1 MADISTQMV
10 KELREATGAG
20 ILDCKKALTGTNGDF
35 DAAVEELRKK
45 GLSAAAKKANR
56 DTNEG
61 AVGHYIH
68 AGSKLASLVQVNCET
83 DFVAR
88 TEQFQQLIRDL
99 AMHVAAAQPLYTS
112 REDVPEDILAREKAI
127 FREQI
132 LAEGKPEN
140 IVDKIVEGKLNKWF
154 ADNVLLEQEFV
165 KDSSLTIQNLI
176 TDSVATLGENI
187 QVSRFARLEIGS

>member
-1 MADISTQMV
+1 MAEISTQMV

-45 GLSAAAKKANR
+45 GLSAAAKKASR

-61 AVGHYIH
+61 AIGHYVH

-88 TEQFQQLIRDL
+88 TEQFQQLTRDL
-99 AMHVAAAQPLYTS
+99 AMHVAAAQPLYAS
-112 REDVPEDILAREKAI
+112 REDVPEDILSSEKAI
-127 FREQI
+127 YRDQV

-154 ADNVLLEQEFV
+154 ADNVLLEQEFI
-165 KDSSLTIQNLI
+165 KDSSVTIQDLI
-176 TDSVATLGENI
+176 TNSIATLGENI